1 MSLSGLNSG
10 LYQQFYRYAE
20 LTDKALIELNAEN
33 NLSLESSKKLSN
45 LFIELDSLRRAD
57 ISARLIWILL
67 TEEMNLREE
76 EIRQAGEL
84 ILQAEN
90 KEKIITLLETLA
102 RVLAD
107 EQESIKSR
115 VRRGVR

>member
-1 MSLSGLNSG
+1 MSISGLNSG

-20 LTDKALIELNAEN
+20 LTDKVLIELNEGN
-33 NLSLESSKKLSN
+33 NFSLENSKKLSN
-45 LFIELDSLRRAD
+45 LFIELNNLRRDD

-67 TEEMNLREE
+67 TEKMNLKEE

-84 ILQAEN
+84 ILQDDS
-90 KEKIITLLETLA
+90 KEKAISLLETLA
-102 RVLAD
+102 RILVD

-115 VRRGVR
+115 VRRGAR